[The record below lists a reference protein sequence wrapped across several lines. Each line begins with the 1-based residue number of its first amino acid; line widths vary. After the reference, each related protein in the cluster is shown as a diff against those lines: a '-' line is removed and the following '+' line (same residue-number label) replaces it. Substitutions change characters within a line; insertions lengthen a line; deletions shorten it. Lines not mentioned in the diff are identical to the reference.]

1 MEGQQEMLKVYVV
14 DDSELVRERLVD
26 MVSEIEGVEVVG
38 ETGELHGAEASIR
51 QLRPDAVILDIRLPD
66 GSGITLLR
74 HMRRESLAATVIVL
88 TNYPYPQYRE
98 ECLDAGADYFLYKA
112 TEFDKVGE
120 ILNRMAGS
128 RTTP

>member
-1 MEGQQEMLKVYVV
+1 MLKVYVV

-26 MVSEIEGVEVVG
+26 MVSEIEEVEVVG
-38 ETGELHGAEASIR
+38 ETGALREAEASIG

-66 GSGITLLR
+66 GNGITLLR
-74 HMRRESLAATVIVL
+74 HMKRDRPAATVIVL

-112 TEFDKVGE
+112 TEFDQVGE
-120 ILNRMAGS
+120 ILSRIAGS
-128 RTTP
+128 GTPP

>member
-1 MEGQQEMLKVYVV
+1 MLKVYVV
-14 DDSELVRERLVD
+14 DDSELVRERLID

-38 ETGELHGAEASIR
+38 GARDLRGAEASIR

-74 HMRRESLAATVIVL
+74 HMKRERPAATVIVL

-128 RTTP
+128 RMPP

>member
-1 MEGQQEMLKVYVV
+1 MLKVYVV
-14 DDSELVRERLVD
+14 DDSELVRERLIE
-26 MVSEIEGVEVVG
+26 MVSEIEEVEVVG
-38 ETGELHGAEASIR
+38 ETGDLRDAEASIG

-66 GSGITLLR
+66 GNGITLLR
-74 HMRRESLAATVIVL
+74 HMKRERPAPTFIVL

-120 ILNRMAGS
+120 ILSRMAGS
-128 RTTP
+128 GTSP

>member
-1 MEGQQEMLKVYVV
+1 MLKVYVV
-14 DDSELVRERLVD
+14 DDSELVRERLID
-26 MVSEIEGVEVVG
+26 MVSEIEEVEVVG
-38 ETGELHGAEASIR
+38 ETGDLREAKASIG

-66 GSGITLLR
+66 GNGITLLR
-74 HMRRESLAATVIVL
+74 HMKRERPAATVIVL

-128 RTTP
+128 GTPP

>member
-1 MEGQQEMLKVYVV
+1 MLKVYVV
-14 DDSELVRERLVD
+14 DDSELVRERLID

-38 ETGELHGAEASIR
+38 ETGDLRGAEVSIR
-51 QLRPDAVILDIRLPD
+51 ELRPDAVILDIRLP
-66 GSGITLLR
+66 GGNGITLLR
-74 HMRRESLAATVIVL
+74 EMKRERSAATVIVL

-112 TEFDKVGE
+112 TEFGKVGE

-128 RTTP
+128 RPPP